1 MEIFER
7 FYLVVASGLYE
18 VLVKNNG
25 AEGFSASFKEMAWRS
40 KRQEEK
46 DYRECWPIGESPPGS
61 FIGISFHFGIMLLD
75 PSYTR
80 LEKPG
85 QLPPYTVEDFNY
97 NVAGTGYA
105 QRITPVVGMFL
116 DYDAASGCFD
126 SGQRFA
132 WHDRWQAQTQEVLQL
147 MKECPLF
154 IYDRE
159 MTKRLS

>member
-1 MEIFER
+1 MEIFEK
-7 FYLVVASGLYE
+7 FFLVVASGLYE

-25 AEGFSASFKEMAWRS
+25 AEGFSACFKWMAFRS
-40 KRQEEK
+40 ERLGEK
-46 DYRECWPIGESPPGS
+46 DYRECWPIGESPPGN
-61 FIGISFHFGIMLLD
+61 FIGVSFNLGIILLD

-105 QRITPVVGMFL
+105 QRIMPVVGMFL
-116 DYDAASGCFD
+116 DYDAASNCFD
-126 SGQRFA
+126 SGQRSA
-132 WHDRWQAQTQEVLQL
+132 WHSRWREQTQEVLRV
-147 MKECPLF
+147 MKKYPFF

-159 MTKRLS
+159 MTKRLP